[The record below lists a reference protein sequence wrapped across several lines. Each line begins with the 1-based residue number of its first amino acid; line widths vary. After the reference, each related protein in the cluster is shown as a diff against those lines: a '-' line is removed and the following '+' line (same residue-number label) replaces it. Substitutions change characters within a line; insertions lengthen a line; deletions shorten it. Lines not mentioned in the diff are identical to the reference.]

1 MFFSKSNEGTKVLE
15 AACKAGGI
23 QLDKGRIIGSPE
35 RLNLFTIEGDLLRV
49 DLDLE
54 AHLGSTLQPSS
65 VLILEKVR
73 ADSHHLPVDPPVRRP
88 GGQHAAA
95 QHRLHRNDQPPS
107 VCMRESPHGTRLRAG
122 ESGARLQARR
132 DQGIRDQDQR
142 WLHHHV
148 TDALAGGF

>member
-73 ADSHHLPVDPPVRRP
+73 ADSHHLPVDPPARRP

-95 QHRLHRNDQPPS
+95 QHHPPS
-107 VCMRESPHGTRLRAG
+107 VSMRESPHGRRLRAG

-142 WLHHHV
+142 QLHHHV
-148 TDALAGGF
+148 TDALAGGFEWYGRR

>member
-73 ADSHHLPVDPPVRRP
+73 RASHLAPRHGDGLPENRPP
-88 GGQHAAA
+88 
-95 QHRLHRNDQPPS
+95 
-107 VCMRESPHGTRLRAG
+107 RASG
-122 ESGARLQARR
+122 PLGARARR
-132 DQGIRDQDQR
+132 GTGSRTTGSTR
-142 WLHHHV
+142 S
-148 TDALAGGF
+148 GNP